1 MRIKTWLC
9 GFLMLPFFSLTSCDT
24 TSQNTSQTPTDTVD
38 ILEDTRPETVEMT
51 TITTLNGDEVTYNK
65 NTRRIITLSGT
76 GDVLALGIRPYACD
90 GNVITTGYEDFFTDE
105 VSILNYTQPFNSEEL
120 MMYHPDVILV
130 YDTMDIS
137 DINKLKK
144 VASQAVIPIYYEEY
158 DYAKRLTYLGELF
171 GLEDN
176 AKKVI
181 EQIDEMIASYV
192 DELEKL
198 NLKGKTLTV
207 FSYYS
212 NGICIPPT
220 YRDGWTFNKILYQ
233 DLGMTTIETVT
244 EYLNDHTVSAYNPIS
259 QEKLKDYEGELVLF
273 ADITSGS
280 GEDDLEVPTIV
291 QENVG
296 WQSLKAVQED
306 RVGVFNAA
314 YFAYKDVLYLEHQY
328 ELLLD
333 ALKVAAE

>member
-9 GFLMLPFFSLTSCDT
+9 GILLLPFFSLTSCDT

-38 ILEDTRPETVEMT
+38 ILEDTRSETVEMT

-90 GNVITTGYEDFFTDE
+90 GNVITTGYEDFFTNE

-158 DYAKRLTYLGELF
+158 DCLFCIPDSKMPGELIKCD
-171 GLEDN
+171 L
-176 AKKVI
+176 
-181 EQIDEMIASYV
+181 IDFYNFFCLYSY
-192 DELEKL
+192 
-198 NLKGKTLTV
+198 
-207 FSYYS
+207 
-212 NGICIPPT
+212 
-220 YRDGWTFNKILYQ
+220 
-233 DLGMTTIETVT
+233 
-244 EYLNDHTVSAYNPIS
+244 
-259 QEKLKDYEGELVLF
+259 
-273 ADITSGS
+273 
-280 GEDDLEVPTIV
+280 
-291 QENVG
+291 
-296 WQSLKAVQED
+296 
-306 RVGVFNAA
+306 
-314 YFAYKDVLYLEHQY
+314 
-328 ELLLD
+328 
-333 ALKVAAE
+333 

>member
-1 MRIKTWLC
+1 M
-9 GFLMLPFFSLTSCDT
+9 
-24 TSQNTSQTPTDTVD
+24 
-38 ILEDTRPETVEMT
+38 
-51 TITTLNGDEVTYNK
+51 
-65 NTRRIITLSGT
+65 
-76 GDVLALGIRPYACD
+76 
-90 GNVITTGYEDFFTDE
+90 
-105 VSILNYTQPFNSEEL
+105 
-120 MMYHPDVILV
+120 
-130 YDTMDIS
+130 
-137 DINKLKK
+137 
-144 VASQAVIPIYYEEY
+144 
-158 DYAKRLTYLGELF
+158 
-171 GLEDN
+171 
-176 AKKVI
+176 I
-181 EQIDEMIASYV
+181 EQADEMIASYV

-259 QEKLKDYEGELVLF
+259 QEKLRNYEGELVLF

-280 GEDDLEVPTIV
+280 GGDDLEVPAIV

-296 WQSLKAVQED
+296 WRSLKAVQED
-306 RVGVFNAA
+306 RVGVFNAS